1 MICETAIE
9 TGDDVADWIGEVGL
23 VDWLLKLVCPWGVR
37 ERDLELVVDA
47 VEERSPW
54 DVDDMRTVM
63 D

>member
-1 MICETAIE
+1 M
-9 TGDDVADWIGEVGL
+9 